1 MGHARPNSTAESVK
15 TGSCALI
22 ADDHGL
28 YRAGLSHLL
37 RDEFDFSNVIQT
49 DCLEQALATLAE
61 PNEVQLALF
70 DLSMPGM
77 TGPTS
82 LVKVRDIHP
91 ELKIVVIS
99 ASEERDHVLTSI
111 ASGVNGFIPKS
122 LSDVEIVSAVRTIL
136 TGNIFV
142 PSLMAEVSLV
152 SPTKS
157 TFKQNGVSSQPGS
170 QQFKATSDVTTRQRD
185 VTARQR
191 DVLDCVRRGLTNK
204 EIALKLDIAE
214 NTVKIH
220 VATLLSA
227 FRVRNRTELA
237 MRQ

>member
-1 MGHARPNSTAESVK
+1 MSYARPKLTSESV
-15 TGSCALI
+15 TIESCALI

-37 RDEFDFSNVIQT
+37 RDELDFSAVTQT
-49 DCLEQALATLAE
+49 DCLEQALAILAE
-61 PNEVQLALF
+61 PNEIKLALF

-77 TGPTS
+77 TGPSS
-82 LVKVRDIHP
+82 LAKVRDTHP

-99 ASEERDHVLTSI
+99 ASEEKDHVLSSI
-111 ASGVNGFIPKS
+111 ALGVNGFIPKS
-122 LSDVEIVSAVRTIL
+122 LSDIEIVSAIRTIL

-152 SPTKS
+152 HPAV
-157 TFKQNGVSSQPGS
+157 FKIKNGGPSQPGS
-170 QQFKATSDVTTRQRD
+170 QQSKATSD

-191 DVLDCVRRGLTNK
+191 DVLNCVRRGLTNK
-204 EIALKLDIAE
+204 EIALKLNIAE

-237 MRQ
+237 MLQ